1 MTNSDAI
8 RAIINAH
15 IKTNRKQE
23 ITGKILNSVLNQMVT
38 DKDAGIS
45 EEAKLRAAEDERI
58 EGLINKEIGDRESAD
73 AEIQDALTKEV
84 AARKEADTTITNSLS
99 EEKTARQDADTNISN
114 ALSDEKT
121 ARENA
126 DTIINNALS
135 AETSARQEGDTSL
148 LNAIRD
154 AFSKG
159 YLFAGV
165 ATTDT
170 NPGTPVGK
178 VFYIANGKGI
188 YTNFGGL
195 EVTDDDDFAIFTYD
209 NAWAK
214 SNVTLSSG
222 GGIAQTM
229 IETTYA
235 DLKSMRDNGT
245 LTPGMWYRITDY
257 VCTTTQVNTI
267 SAGNKFDII
276 VLATGTNSLS
286 EQARAINHTPQEGE
300 TDYFANSNLSAWEI
314 WYCLD
319 NATTR
324 FSWADSTNGKGVIYR
339 MIDEWGNECGYDF
352 KNIMYVRY
360 KLIAPMYEGDN
371 VYYKRGAN
379 IISSEITNGALAY
392 IWAGTENADHQW
404 SESLK
409 SQTTG
414 ESKSFYTFSLIS
426 DNVIDGSIQG
436 ICKYNVVK
444 SAIQLPNIVAFN
456 LTTDEEFILNYFGD
470 DCAELSLSG
479 TTMFLHF
486 SSCNSIVCG
495 QFFMNSRL
503 ISTQTLVFGT
513 NCYDIY
519 IQKSTDMFF
528 ADFVHNVSLD
538 NSEFCS
544 FGNGCGLISGFR
556 LHMNIGDDSNCI
568 YAFNA
573 YIVEL
578 GNNCEN
584 IKINNANS
592 LYFGNNIS
600 NGSAD
605 GVSFVEVVGDGI
617 SNFHILE
624 GTSRTGNNNLTINF
638 NSNYKGTQYAGLNS
652 SGELKVWYPADCA
665 CEPTPSVS

>member
-1 MTNSDAI
+1 MTNSDVI

-58 EGLINKEIGDRESAD
+58 EELINKEIGDRESAD

-84 AARKEADTTITNSLS
+84 AARKDADTTINNALSEEATTRENADTAINNTITNISNALS
-99 EEKTARQDADTNISN
+99 EEKTAR
-114 ALSDEKT
+114 E
-121 ARENA
+121 
-126 DTIINNALS
+126 
-135 AETSARQEGDTSL
+135 EGDTSL

-170 NPGTPVGK
+170 DPGTPDGK

-188 YTNFGGL
+188 YSNFGGL

-214 SNVTLSSG
+214 SNVAISSSG

-229 IETTYA
+229 VETTYA

-257 VCTTTQVNTI
+257 VCTTTQSNTI
-267 SAGNKFDII
+267 SAGNKFDVI

-300 TDYFANSNLSAWEI
+300 TDYFANSNLSAWQI

-324 FSWADSTNGKGVIYR
+324 FTWADSTNGKGVIYR

-360 KLIAPMYEGDN
+360 KLIAPVYEGDS

-426 DNVIDGSIQG
+426 NDNVIDGSIQG
-436 ICKYNVVK
+436 ICLYNVVK
-444 SAIQLPNIVAFN
+444 SVMQLPNIVAFN
-456 LTTDEEFILNYFGD
+456 LNTDYGFGLNYFGD
-470 DCAELSLSG
+470 NCAELSLSG

-486 SSCNSIVCG
+486 SSCNGIVCG
-495 QFFMNSRL
+495 QFFNYSRF
-503 ISTQTLVFGT
+503 ISVNNIILREYCQNLSVNFCK
-513 NCYDIY
+513 N
-519 IQKSTDMFF
+519 MFF
-528 ADFVHNVSLD
+528 EQNANYILFE
-538 NSEFCS
+538 NSSFCS
-544 FGNGCGLISGFR
+544 FGKGAYMIRGF
-556 LHMNIGDDSNCI
+556 MSQIDVGDSPSNI

-573 YIVEL
+573 YVVEL
-578 GNNCEN
+578 GNNCKN
-584 IKINNANS
+584 IKINNANR
-592 LYFGNNIS
+592 LYLGNNVS

-605 GVSFVEVVGDGI
+605 GVSFVEVVGDGV

-624 GTSRTGNNNLTINF
+624 GTSGTGNSNLTINF
-638 NSNYKGTQYAGLNS
+638 NTNYKGTQYAGLNS

>member
-1 MTNSDAI
+1 MTNSDVI

-45 EEAKLRAAEDERI
+45 EEAELRAAEDERI
-58 EGLINKEIGDRESAD
+58 KGLISKEIEDRESAD
-73 AEIQDALTKEV
+73 AEIQDAL
-84 AARKEADTTITNSLS
+84 S
-99 EEKTARQDADTNISN
+99 E
-114 ALSDEKT
+114 EKT

-126 DTIINNALS
+126 DTIINNTITNISNALS
-135 AETSARQEGDTSL
+135 EEMNARQEGDTSL

-170 NPGTPVGK
+170 DPGTPDGK

-222 GGIAQTM
+222 GGIAETM
-229 IETTYA
+229 VETTYA
-235 DLKSMRDNGT
+235 ELKNMRDNGT

-257 VCTTTQVNTI
+257 VCTTTQSNTI

-276 VLATGTNSLS
+276 VLATSANSLS

-300 TDYFANSNLSAWEI
+300 TDYFANSNLSAWKI

-319 NATTR
+319 NNTTR
-324 FSWADSTNGKGVIYR
+324 FAWADATNGKGVIYR

-360 KLIAPMYEGDN
+360 KLIAPVYEGDS

-379 IISSEITNGALAY
+379 IISSEIAKGALAY
-392 IWAGTENADHQW
+392 IWAGTENAEHQW
-404 SESLK
+404 SSSLK

-426 DNVIDGSIQG
+426 NDNVKDGSIQG
-436 ICKYNVVK
+436 ICFYNVVK
-444 SAIQLPNIVAFN
+444 IGMQLPNIVAFN
-456 LTTDEEFILNYFGD
+456 LTTDYGFLLNYFGD

-479 TTMFLHF
+479 TTIRLHF
-486 SSCNSIVCG
+486 STCREIVCG
-495 QFFMNSRL
+495 QFFMDSRL
-503 ISTQTLVFGT
+503 ISTRTVVFEKG
-513 NCYDIY
+513 CHDIY
-519 IQKSTDMFF
+519 IQKSSDMFF
-528 ADFVHNVSLD
+528 VL
-538 NSEFCS
+538 
-544 FGNGCGLISGFR
+544 
-556 LHMNIGDDSNCI
+556 
-568 YAFNA
+568 
-573 YIVEL
+573 
-578 GNNCEN
+578 
-584 IKINNANS
+584 
-592 LYFGNNIS
+592 
-600 NGSAD
+600 
-605 GVSFVEVVGDGI
+605 
-617 SNFHILE
+617 
-624 GTSRTGNNNLTINF
+624 RT
-638 NSNYKGTQYAGLNS
+638 
-652 SGELKVWYPADCA
+652 YPAGGCA
-665 CEPTPSVS
+665 RHRKDHAAARVCKDHRRSL

>member
-8 RAIINAH
+8 RTIINAH

-45 EEAKLRAAEDERI
+45 EEAELRAAEDERI

-84 AARKEADTTITNSLS
+84 AARKDADTTINNALS

-126 DTIINNALS
+126 DTTIINAL
-135 AETSARQEGDTSL
+135 AEEISARQEGDTSL

-170 NPGTPVGK
+170 NPGTPDGK
-178 VFYIANGKGI
+178 VFYIANGKGS

-209 NAWAK
+209 NTWAK

-229 IETTYA
+229 VETTYA

-257 VCTTTQVNTI
+257 VCTTTQSNTI
-267 SAGNKFDII
+267 SAGNKFDVI

-300 TDYFANSNLSAWEI
+300 TDYFANSNLSAWQI

-324 FSWADSTNGKGVIYR
+324 FTWADSTNGKGVIYR
-339 MIDEWGNECGYDF
+339 MIDEWDNDVPYDF
-352 KNIMYVRY
+352 KNIKFKHPLDKNTY
-360 KLIAPMYEGDN
+360 P
-371 VYYKRGAN
+371 YY
-379 IISSEITNGALAY
+379 Y
-392 IWAGTENADHQW
+392 
-404 SESLK
+404 
-409 SQTTG
+409 
-414 ESKSFYTFSLIS
+414 YTFASKNVE
-426 DNVIDGSIQG
+426 DN
-436 ICKYNVVK
+436 
-444 SAIQLPNIVAFN
+444 
-456 LTTDEEFILNYFGD
+456 TDN
-470 DCAELSLSG
+470 
-479 TTMFLHF
+479 
-486 SSCNSIVCG
+486 
-495 QFFMNSRL
+495 
-503 ISTQTLVFGT
+503 
-513 NCYDIY
+513 
-519 IQKSTDMFF
+519 
-528 ADFVHNVSLD
+528 SLD
-538 NSEFCS
+538 IINFCC
-544 FGNGCGLISGFR
+544 FNTIKLAFEEIQFINCNLF
-556 LHMNIGDDSNCI
+556 IGPFC
-568 YAFNA
+568 F
-573 YIVEL
+573 
-578 GNNCEN
+578 
-584 IKINNANS
+584 ANS
-592 LYFGNNIS
+592 LDFFCFDNFFEEGSKYITLGKNCSNNIFRTGCS
-600 NGSAD
+600 NIILGD
-605 GVSFVEVVGDGI
+605 ECNNNKLGVSCEGI
-617 SNFHILE
+617 TFGRFCN
-624 GTSRTGNNNLTINF
+624 NNNLGEKCQSFLFGNDCSSNKFGNRDRDIILDTGCSALLNEEDDVANKHFLIGISS
-638 NSNYKGTQYAGLNS
+638 NSFLFITNKTTFQFVGLDS
-652 SGELKVWYPADCA
+652 SNIIKIWNPADL
-665 CEPTPSVS
+665 VQ

>member
-170 NPGTPVGK
+170 NPGTPEGK
-178 VFYIANGKGI
+178 VFYIANGKGM

-229 IETTYA
+229 VETTYA

-257 VCTTTQVNTI
+257 ECTTTQENTI
-267 SAGNKFDII
+267 SAGNKFDVI

-286 EQARAINHTPQEGE
+286 EQARAINHTPQDGE
-300 TDYFANSNLSAWEI
+300 TDYFANSNLSAWQI

-319 NATTR
+319 NDTNR
-324 FSWADSTNGKGVIYR
+324 FTWVDATNGKGVIYR
-339 MIDEWGNECGYDF
+339 MIDEWENDCEYDF
-352 KNIMYVRY
+352 KNIMYIRY
-360 KLIAPMYEGDN
+360 KLNAPELDSETDPVQIKKGTL
-371 VYYKRGAN
+371 
-379 IISSEITNGALAY
+379 ISKDFNLGVFSF
-392 IWAGTENADHQW
+392 IWAATSNQNLSFSNAPVC
-404 SESLK
+404 K
-409 SQTTG
+409 PTG
-414 ESKSFYTFSLIS
+414 ESKAFYTFSLMG
-426 DNVIDGSIQG
+426 DNEEVIDLSLVGYSETLFS
-436 ICKYNVVK
+436 ICKRNIIKNFSNRMSSLPNVVVFGQNLGEGITIINNYITYSK
-444 SAIQLPNIVAFN
+444 SVSVSN
-456 LTTDEEFILNYFGD
+456 ILNTNIEYSDGLT
-470 DCAELSLSG
+470 ANYIQESNILSCPY
-479 TTMFLHF
+479 TTMVGITEECLLRECAIDIFNHSYMLCF
-486 SSCNSIVCG
+486 YEVSNSTFDNCNRG
-495 QFFMNSRL
+495 NA
-503 ISTQTLVFGT
+503 
-513 NCYDIY
+513 
-519 IQKSTDMFF
+519 KF
-528 ADFVHNVSLD
+528 ADRLMVSKA
-538 NSEFCS
+538 
-544 FGNGCGLISGFR
+544 R
-556 LHMNIGDDSNCI
+556 
-568 YAFNA
+568 
-573 YIVEL
+573 
-578 GNNCEN
+578 
-584 IKINNANS
+584 
-592 LYFGNNIS
+592 
-600 NGSAD
+600 
-605 GVSFVEVVGDGI
+605 
-617 SNFHILE
+617 NFKILE
-624 GTSRTGNNNLTINF
+624 GTNNALGADNLTINF

-652 SGELKVWYPADCA
+652 FGELKVWYPADCA

>member
-1 MTNSDAI
+1 MANSDAI

-45 EEAKLRAAEDERI
+45 EEAQLRAAEDERI
-58 EGLINKEIGDRESAD
+58 EGLINKEIGDRVSAD

-84 AARKEADTTITNSLS
+84 AARKDADTTINNALS
-99 EEKTARQDADTNISN
+99 EEKTARQNADTNISN

-126 DTIINNALS
+126 DTTIINAL
-135 AETSARQEGDTSL
+135 AEEISARQEGDTSL

-170 NPGTPVGK
+170 NPGTPEGK

-222 GGIAQTM
+222 GGIAETM
-229 IETTYA
+229 VETTYA

-257 VCTTTQVNTI
+257 VCTTTQSNTI
-267 SAGNKFDII
+267 SAGNKFDVI

-300 TDYFANSNLSAWEI
+300 TDYFANSNLSAWQI

-319 NATTR
+319 NDTNR
-324 FSWADSTNGKGVIYR
+324 FTWADATNGKGVIYR
-339 MIDEWGNECGYDF
+339 MIDEWENDCEYDF
-352 KNIMYVRY
+352 KNIMYIRY
-360 KLIAPMYEGDN
+360 KLNAPELDSVTDPVQIKKGTL
-371 VYYKRGAN
+371 
-379 IISSEITNGALAY
+379 ISKDFNLGVFSF
-392 IWAGTENADHQW
+392 IWAATSNQNLSFSNAPVC
-404 SESLK
+404 K
-409 SQTTG
+409 PTG
-414 ESKSFYTFSLIS
+414 ESKAFYTFSLMG
-426 DNVIDGSIQG
+426 DNEEVIDLSLVGYSETLFYV
-436 ICKYNVVK
+436 CKRNIIKNFSDDMSSLPNVVVFGQK
-444 SAIQLPNIVAFN
+444 FSEGITIINNYIAYSISVSVSNIQNTNIEYSNELTADYIWESNIVS
-456 LTTDEEFILNYFGD
+456 
-470 DCAELSLSG
+470 CPH
-479 TTMFLHF
+479 TTMVGVTEKCLLRECAIDIFNRPYMLCF
-486 SSCNSIVCG
+486 YEVNNSTFDNCNRG
-495 QFFMNSRL
+495 NAKFAYRL
-503 ISTQTLVFGT
+503 
-513 NCYDIY
+513 
-519 IQKSTDMFF
+519 M
-528 ADFVHNVSLD
+528 VSKA
-538 NSEFCS
+538 
-544 FGNGCGLISGFR
+544 R
-556 LHMNIGDDSNCI
+556 
-568 YAFNA
+568 
-573 YIVEL
+573 
-578 GNNCEN
+578 
-584 IKINNANS
+584 
-592 LYFGNNIS
+592 
-600 NGSAD
+600 
-605 GVSFVEVVGDGI
+605 
-617 SNFHILE
+617 NFKILE
-624 GTSRTGNNNLTINF
+624 GTNNGIGSDNLTINF

>member
-45 EEAKLRAAEDERI
+45 EEAKLRAAEDGRI

-73 AEIQDALTKEV
+73 AEIQDALIKE
-84 AARKEADTTITNSLS
+84 T
-99 EEKTARQDADTNISN
+99 TARQEGDTAIRN
-114 ALSDEKT
+114 ALSAETT

-126 DTIINNALS
+126 DTTINNALS
-135 AETSARQEGDTSL
+135 AETTAREEGDTSL

-159 YLFAGV
+159 YLFVGV

-170 NPGTPVGK
+170 NPGTPEGK
-178 VFYIANGKGI
+178 VFYIANGKGM

-222 GGIAQTM
+222 GGIAETM
-229 IETTYA
+229 VETTYA
-235 DLKSMRDNGT
+235 ELKSMRDNGT

-257 VCTTTQVNTI
+257 VCTTTQSNTI
-267 SAGNKFDII
+267 SAGNKFDVI

-286 EQARAINHTPQEGE
+286 EQARAINHTPQGGE
-300 TDYFANSNLSAWEI
+300 TDYFANSNLSAWQI

-319 NATTR
+319 NDTTR
-324 FSWADSTNGKGVIYR
+324 FTWADSTNGKGVIYR

-360 KLIAPMYEGDN
+360 KLIAPVYEGDS

-379 IISSEITNGALAY
+379 IISSEITNGTLAY

-426 DNVIDGSIQG
+426 NDNVIDGSIQG

-444 SAIQLPNIVAFN
+444 SVMQLPNIVAFN
-456 LTTDEEFILNYFGD
+456 LTTDYGFLLNYFGD
-470 DCAELSLSG
+470 NCAELSLSG

-486 SSCNSIVCG
+486 SFCEGIVCG
-495 QFFMNSRL
+495 QFFMSSRL
-503 ISTQTLVFGT
+503 ISTNKVVFGT
-513 NCYDIY
+513 ECNDNY
-519 IQKSTDMFF
+519 ICKSSNLFF
-528 ADFVHNVSLD
+528 GQSINYVSLD
-538 NSEFCS
+538 ESEFCS

-556 LHMNIGDDSNCI
+556 LHMNIGDGSSYI

-578 GNNCEN
+578 GNNCKN
-584 IKINNANS
+584 IKINNANL

-600 NGSAD
+600 NGSVD
-605 GVSFVEVVGDGI
+605 GVSFVKVVGDGI

-624 GTSRTGNNNLTINF
+624 GTSGTGNNNLTINF
-638 NSNYKGTQYAGLNS
+638 NSNYKGTQYAGLDS
-652 SGELKVWYPADCA
+652 SGGLKVWYPADCA

>member
-170 NPGTPVGK
+170 NPGTPEGK

-222 GGIAQTM
+222 GGIAETM
-229 IETTYA
+229 VETTYA

-257 VCTTTQVNTI
+257 VCTTTQSNTI
-267 SAGNKFDII
+267 SAGNKFDVI

-300 TDYFANSNLSAWEI
+300 TDYFANSNLSAWQI

-319 NATTR
+319 NDTNR
-324 FSWADSTNGKGVIYR
+324 FTWADATNGKGVIYR
-339 MIDEWGNECGYDF
+339 MIDEWENDCEYDF
-352 KNIMYVRY
+352 KNIMYIRY
-360 KLIAPMYEGDN
+360 KLNAPELDSVTDPVQIKKGTL
-371 VYYKRGAN
+371 
-379 IISSEITNGALAY
+379 ISKDFNLGVFSF
-392 IWAGTENADHQW
+392 IWAATSNQNLSFSNAPVC
-404 SESLK
+404 K
-409 SQTTG
+409 PTG
-414 ESKSFYTFSLIS
+414 ESKAFYTFSLMG
-426 DNVIDGSIQG
+426 DNEEVIDLSLVGYSETLFYV
-436 ICKYNVVK
+436 CKRNIIKNFSDDMSSLPNVVVFGQKFSEGITIINNYIAYSK
-444 SAIQLPNIVAFN
+444 SVSVSNIQNTNIEYSNELTADYIWESNIVSCQHTTMVGVTEKCLLRECAIDIFN
-456 LTTDEEFILNYFGD
+456 RPYMLCFYEVSNSTFD
-470 DCAELSLSG
+470 DCNRGNAKLAG
-479 TTMFLHF
+479 
-486 SSCNSIVCG
+486 
-495 QFFMNSRL
+495 RL
-503 ISTQTLVFGT
+503 
-513 NCYDIY
+513 
-519 IQKSTDMFF
+519 M
-528 ADFVHNVSLD
+528 VSKA
-538 NSEFCS
+538 
-544 FGNGCGLISGFR
+544 R
-556 LHMNIGDDSNCI
+556 
-568 YAFNA
+568 
-573 YIVEL
+573 
-578 GNNCEN
+578 
-584 IKINNANS
+584 
-592 LYFGNNIS
+592 
-600 NGSAD
+600 
-605 GVSFVEVVGDGI
+605 
-617 SNFHILE
+617 NFKILE
-624 GTSRTGNNNLTINF
+624 GTNNGIGSDNLTINF

>member
-1 MTNSDAI
+1 MANSDAI

-45 EEAKLRAAEDERI
+45 EEAQLRAAEDERI
-58 EGLINKEIGDRESAD
+58 GGLINKEIGDRESAD

-99 EEKTARQDADTNISN
+99 EEKTAR
-114 ALSDEKT
+114 
-121 ARENA
+121 ENA
-126 DTIINNALS
+126 DTTIINAL
-135 AETSARQEGDTSL
+135 AEEISARQEGDTSL

-170 NPGTPVGK
+170 NPGTPDGK
-178 VFYIANGKGI
+178 VFYIANGKGS

-209 NAWAK
+209 DAWAK

-229 IETTYA
+229 VETTYA

-257 VCTTTQVNTI
+257 ECTTTKSNTI
-267 SAGNKFDII
+267 SAGNKFDVI

-300 TDYFANSNLSAWEI
+300 TDYFANSNLSAWKI

-324 FSWADSTNGKGVIYR
+324 FTWADSTNGKGVIYR

-360 KLIAPMYEGDN
+360 KLIAPVYEGNDA
-371 VYYKRGAN
+371 YYKRGAN
-379 IISSEITNGALAY
+379 IISSGIANGALAY

-404 SESLK
+404 SSSLK

-426 DNVIDGSIQG
+426 NDNVIDGSIQG
-436 ICKYNVVK
+436 ICLYNVVK
-444 SAIQLPNIVAFN
+444 SMMQLPNIVAFN
-456 LTTDEEFILNYFGD
+456 LNTDYGFAFNYFGD
-470 DCAELSLSG
+470 NCAELSLSG

-495 QFFMNSRL
+495 QFFTSSRL
-503 ISTQTLVFGT
+503 ISTNAVVFGT
-513 NCYDIY
+513 KCNNILIC
-519 IQKSTDMFF
+519 KSSDMFF
-528 ADFVHNVSLD
+528 AGSVYNISLN

-556 LHMNIGDDSNCI
+556 LHMDIGDNSSCI

-584 IKINNANS
+584 IKINNANR

-605 GVSFVEVVGDGI
+605 GVSFVKVVGDGV

-624 GTSRTGNNNLTINF
+624 GTSGTGNNNLTINF
-638 NSNYKGTQYAGLNS
+638 NTNYKGTQYAGLNS

-665 CEPTPSVS
+665 CEPTPPDV

>member
-1 MTNSDAI
+1 MANSDAI

-45 EEAKLRAAEDERI
+45 EEAQLRAAEDERI
-58 EGLINKEIGDRESAD
+58 EGLINKEIGDRVSAD

-84 AARKEADTTITNSLS
+84 AARKDADTTINNALS
-99 EEKTARQDADTNISN
+99 EEKTARQNADTNISN

-126 DTIINNALS
+126 DTTIINAL
-135 AETSARQEGDTSL
+135 AEEISARQEGDTSL

-170 NPGTPVGK
+170 NPGTPEGK

-229 IETTYA
+229 VETTYA

-276 VLATGTNSLS
+276 VLATSTNTLS
-286 EQARAINHTPQEGE
+286 EQARAINHTPQDGE
-300 TDYFANSNLSAWEI
+300 TDYFANSNLSAWKI

-319 NATTR
+319 NDTNR
-324 FSWADSTNGKGVIYR
+324 FTWADATNGKGVIYR
-339 MIDEWGNECGYDF
+339 MIDEWENDCEYDF
-352 KNIMYVRY
+352 KNIMYIRY
-360 KLIAPMYEGDN
+360 KLNAPELDSETDPVQIKKGTL
-371 VYYKRGAN
+371 
-379 IISSEITNGALAY
+379 ISKDFNLGVFSF
-392 IWAGTENADHQW
+392 IWAATSNQNLSFSNAPVC
-404 SESLK
+404 K
-409 SQTTG
+409 PTG
-414 ESKSFYTFSLIS
+414 ESKAFYTFSLMG
-426 DNVIDGSIQG
+426 DNEEVIDLSLVGYSETLFS
-436 ICKYNVVK
+436 ICKRNIIKNFSNRMSSLPNVVVFGQNLGEGITIINNYITYSK
-444 SAIQLPNIVAFN
+444 SVSVSN
-456 LTTDEEFILNYFGD
+456 ILNTNIEYSDGLT
-470 DCAELSLSG
+470 ANYIQESNILSCPY
-479 TTMFLHF
+479 TTMVGITEECLLRECAIDIFNHSYMLCF
-486 SSCNSIVCG
+486 YEVSNSTFDNCNRG
-495 QFFMNSRL
+495 NA
-503 ISTQTLVFGT
+503 
-513 NCYDIY
+513 
-519 IQKSTDMFF
+519 KF
-528 ADFVHNVSLD
+528 ADRLMVSKA
-538 NSEFCS
+538 
-544 FGNGCGLISGFR
+544 R
-556 LHMNIGDDSNCI
+556 
-568 YAFNA
+568 
-573 YIVEL
+573 
-578 GNNCEN
+578 
-584 IKINNANS
+584 
-592 LYFGNNIS
+592 
-600 NGSAD
+600 
-605 GVSFVEVVGDGI
+605 
-617 SNFHILE
+617 NFKILE
-624 GTSRTGNNNLTINF
+624 GTNNALGADNLTINF

-652 SGELKVWYPADCA
+652 FGELKVWYPADCA
-665 CEPTPSVS
+665 CEPTPLVAL

>member
-1 MTNSDAI
+1 MSNSDVI

-45 EEAKLRAAEDERI
+45 EEAELRAVENERI

-84 AARKEADTTITNSLS
+84 AARKDADTTI
-99 EEKTARQDADTNISN
+99 
-114 ALSDEKT
+114 
-121 ARENA
+121 
-126 DTIINNALS
+126 NNAL
-135 AETSARQEGDTSL
+135 AEEISARQEGDTSL

-170 NPGTPVGK
+170 NPGTPDGK

-209 NAWAK
+209 NAWVK

-229 IETTYA
+229 VETTYA
-235 DLKSMRDNGT
+235 ELKNMRDNGT

-257 VCTTTQVNTI
+257 ECTTTQENTI
-267 SAGNKFDII
+267 SAGNKFDVI
-276 VLATGTNSLS
+276 VLATSKNSLS

-300 TDYFANSNLSAWEI
+300 TDYFANSNLLAWQI

-319 NATTR
+319 NDTTR
-324 FSWADSTNGKGVIYR
+324 FTWADSTNGKGVIYR
-339 MIDEWGNECGYDF
+339 MIDEWGNECEYDF

-360 KLIAPMYEGDN
+360 KLIAPVYEGDD

-379 IISSEITNGALAY
+379 IISSEIANGAFAY
-392 IWAGTENADHQW
+392 IWAGTENAEHQW
-404 SESLK
+404 SSSLK

-426 DNVIDGSIQG
+426 NDNVIDGSIQG

-444 SAIQLPNIVAFN
+444 SVMQLPNIVVFN
-456 LTTDEEFILNYFGD
+456 LNTDYGFMLNYFGD
-470 DCAELSLSG
+470 DCNNLSLSG

-486 SSCNSIVCG
+486 SSCNGIVCDK
-495 QFFMNSRL
+495 FFTSSRL
-503 ISTQTLVFGT
+503 ISTKAVVFGT
-513 NCYDIY
+513 GCYNIS
-519 IQKSTDMFF
+519 ICKSSDMFF
-528 ADFVHNVSLD
+528 AESVYNVSLD

-544 FGNGCGLISGFR
+544 FGNGCRLISGFR
-556 LHMNIGDDSNCI
+556 LHMNIGDGSSCI

-584 IKINNANS
+584 IKINNANR

-605 GVSFVEVVGDGI
+605 GVSFVKVVGDGV

-624 GTSRTGNNNLTINF
+624 GTSSTGDNNLTINF

-665 CEPTPSVS
+665 CEPTPTVA

>member
-1 MTNSDAI
+1 MSNSDVI

-45 EEAKLRAAEDERI
+45 EEAELRAAEDERI
-58 EGLINKEIGDRESAD
+58 AGLINKEIGDRESAD
-73 AEIQDALTKEV
+73 VEIQDSLTKEI
-84 AARKEADTTITNSLS
+84 D
-99 EEKTARQDADTNISN
+99 ARQDADTNISN

-126 DTIINNALS
+126 DTAINNTITNISNALS
-135 AETSARQEGDTSL
+135 EEKTAREEGDTSL
-148 LNAIRD
+148 LNAIND
-154 AFSKG
+154 ALSKG

-170 NPGTPVGK
+170 NPGSPEGK

-195 EVTDDDDFAIFTYD
+195 EVTDDDDFAIFTYND
-209 NAWAK
+209 TWAK
-214 SNVTLSSG
+214 SNVAISSSG

-229 IETTYA
+229 TETTYA
-235 DLKSMRDNGT
+235 ELKNMRDNGT

-257 VCTTTQVNTI
+257 VCTTTQSNTI
-267 SAGNKFDII
+267 SAGNKFDVI
-276 VLATGTNSLS
+276 VLATSANTLS

-300 TDYFANSNLSAWEI
+300 TDYFANSKLSAWQI

-319 NATTR
+319 NDTTK
-324 FSWADSTNGKGVIYR
+324 FAWADATNGKGVIYR
-339 MIDEWGNECGYDF
+339 MIDEWDNECGYDF

-360 KLIAPMYEGDN
+360 KLIAPVYEGDN
-371 VYYKRGAN
+371 VYYQKGAN
-379 IISSEITNGALAY
+379 IISSEIANGALAY

-404 SESLK
+404 SSSLK

-426 DNVIDGSIQG
+426 NDNVIDGSIQG

-444 SAIQLPNIVAFN
+444 SGMQLPNIVAFN
-456 LTTDEEFILNYFGD
+456 LTTDYGFLLNYFGD
-470 DCAELSLSG
+470 NCVELSLSG

-486 SSCNSIVCG
+486 SSCRDIVCG
-495 QFFMNSRL
+495 QFFMRSRL
-503 ISTQTLVFGT
+503 ISTNAVVFGT
-513 NCYDIY
+513 QCEDIS
-519 IQKSTDMFF
+519 ICKSSNMFF
-528 ADFVHNVSLD
+528 AESVYNVSLD

-544 FGNGCGLISGFR
+544 FGNGCSLISGFR
-556 LHMNIGDDSNCI
+556 LHMNIGDDSSCI

-584 IKINNANS
+584 IKINNANR

-605 GVSFVEVVGDGI
+605 EVSFVKVVGDGV

-624 GTSRTGNNNLTINF
+624 GTSGPGNNNLTINF

-665 CEPTPSVS
+665 CEPTPPVA

>member
-1 MTNSDAI
+1 MTNSDVI

-45 EEAKLRAAEDERI
+45 EEAQLRAAEDERI

-84 AARKEADTTITNSLS
+84 AARKDADTTINNALS

-114 ALSDEKT
+114 ALSEEATTRGNADTTIINALAEEKT
-121 ARENA
+121 ARE
-126 DTIINNALS
+126 
-135 AETSARQEGDTSL
+135 EGDTSL

-170 NPGTPVGK
+170 NPGTPDGK
-178 VFYIANGKGI
+178 VFYIANGKGS

-209 NAWAK
+209 DAWAK

-229 IETTYA
+229 VETTYA

-257 VCTTTQVNTI
+257 VCTTTQSNTI
-267 SAGNKFDII
+267 SAGNKFDVI

-300 TDYFANSNLSAWEI
+300 TDYFANSNLSAWQI

-319 NATTR
+319 NDTNR
-324 FSWADSTNGKGVIYR
+324 FTWVDATNGKGVIYR
-339 MIDEWGNECGYDF
+339 MIDEWENDCEYDF
-352 KNIMYVRY
+352 KNIMYIRY
-360 KLIAPMYEGDN
+360 KLNAPELGSVTDP
-371 VYYKRGAN
+371 VQIKKGTL
-379 IISSEITNGALAY
+379 ISKNFDFGLFSF
-392 IWAGTENADHQW
+392 IWAATSNQNL
-404 SESLK
+404 SFSNSPVCK
-409 SQTTG
+409 PTG
-414 ESKSFYTFSLIS
+414 ESKAFYTFSSMDDNEEVIDLSLVGYSETLFSICKRNIIKNIS
-426 DNVIDGSIQG
+426 DDMSSLP
-436 ICKYNVVK
+436 NVVVFGQNLGKGIIIINNYIAYSK
-444 SAIQLPNIVAFN
+444 SVSVSNIQNTNIEYSDGLTADYIWESNIVSCPHTTMMGVTEECLLRECAIDIFN
-456 LTTDEEFILNYFGD
+456 RPNMLCFYEVSNSTFD
-470 DCAELSLSG
+470 DCNRGNAKFAG
-479 TTMFLHF
+479 
-486 SSCNSIVCG
+486 
-495 QFFMNSRL
+495 RL
-503 ISTQTLVFGT
+503 
-513 NCYDIY
+513 
-519 IQKSTDMFF
+519 M
-528 ADFVHNVSLD
+528 VSKA
-538 NSEFCS
+538 
-544 FGNGCGLISGFR
+544 R
-556 LHMNIGDDSNCI
+556 
-568 YAFNA
+568 
-573 YIVEL
+573 
-578 GNNCEN
+578 
-584 IKINNANS
+584 
-592 LYFGNNIS
+592 
-600 NGSAD
+600 
-605 GVSFVEVVGDGI
+605 
-617 SNFHILE
+617 NFKILE
-624 GTSRTGNNNLTINF
+624 GTNNALGADNLTINF